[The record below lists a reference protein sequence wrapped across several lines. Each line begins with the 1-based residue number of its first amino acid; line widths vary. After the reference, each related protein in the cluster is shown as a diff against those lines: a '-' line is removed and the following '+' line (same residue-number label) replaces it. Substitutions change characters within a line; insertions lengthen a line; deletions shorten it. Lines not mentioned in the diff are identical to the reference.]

1 MPELITLTDKQIAQ
15 IEALA
20 QYLTLEQIADHLGI
34 CRKTLLNKRNEHPE
48 IEASYRKGKARAI
61 AFTSKSLMKNIAAGK
76 EASIIFFLKTQAGWS
91 ESKEAGNDE
100 DDDKKKISKYIKN
113 TIDSVADLYREDE
126 GEEA

>member
-76 EASIIFFLKTQAGWS
+76 EASIIFFLKTQAGW
-91 ESKEAGNDE
+91 KENKDTG
-100 DDDKKKISKYIKN
+100 DDDDDALERLTSAQDDALGN
-113 TIDSVADLYREDE
+113 
-126 GEEA
+126 